1 MAMQVETQTQSQ
13 IQGSTGADN
22 AGLEALVSGYRPL
35 PGVFDEMMDAT
46 GRVRAHWQPFLAKL
60 GALGADEIN
69 RRFAGADRYL
79 RDSGVFYRVY
89 EDAAGIERP
98 WPLSHIPLIIEPGE
112 WRQLVAG
119 LTQRAQL
126 LEAVLADCY
135 GPGTLTRDG
144 RLPAAVIAGNPEFL
158 RPLVGV
164 APPGGA
170 HLRFY
175 AVDVGRG
182 ADGRW
187 WVLNDRT
194 QAPSGA
200 GYAIENRLALSR
212 AIPDIYRTTQVER
225 VAPFFQ
231 ALQAEIFSLNRR
243 DDARACLL
251 TPGPMN
257 ETYFEHAYLARY
269 LGLLL
274 VEGEDLSAEED
285 GVFIRTVS
293 GLRRTEVILR
303 RIDADFADPLEL
315 NAASRLGVP
324 GLLQA
329 VRDGKITIINSLGA
343 GLIEARAMLAFLP
356 ALAPVVLG
364 AELKM
369 PNVATWWLGSAATRE
384 AMLGKLDTM
393 VIAPAFTEHFDDP
406 VLGGETLGAKLDAA
420 KRTALLQSIR
430 DRGIDYVAQEA
441 VTLSSMP
448 VWRDGRL
455 QPHPFTLR
463 LFIAKTGDKPGDG
476 WRVMPG
482 GFVRIA
488 DNVDARAVSLQRGAA
503 TADAWVLS
511 RGPVAQTT
519 LLPTPE
525 AMPVQ
530 RAAGLL
536 PSRAADNLF
545 WVGRYVERAEATL
558 RLTRAIVNR
567 VPDSAAAPVLGRI
580 ASLLVAWSA
589 APSDTF
595 QAPATFTASAV
606 LTRPDLDGSL
616 PHICGAARAAASVI
630 RDRFSPDAWLAIRDL
645 ADMIASP
652 LAAGPIENAIAERV
666 EAALRL
672 ISAFSGLAQENMTQ
686 LAGWRFLELGRRI
699 ERAVLTCR
707 FTRAFAEPDVPDG
720 SLDLLLE
727 LADSQISYRQRYVMI
742 AALRPVIDLVLLDPN
757 NPRSVEFQLQRIESH
772 LNALPKQSAE
782 GRLSPAQQIAAAI
795 TTRLRTINADE
806 VNGNL
811 IIEIENSLMKLA
823 DAISA
828 AFLTSS
834 ARTEVMW
841 EALA

>member
-1 MAMQVETQTQSQ
+1 MAMQFES
-13 IQGSTGADN
+13 SAEPNN
-22 AGLEALVSGYRPL
+22 AGLATVVAGYRPL
-35 PGVFDEMMDAT
+35 PGVFDEMMDAD
-46 GRVRAHWQPFLAKL
+46 GRVRAHWQPFLAML
-60 GALGADEIN
+60 GALGGDEIN
-69 RRFAGADRYL
+69 RRFAAADRYL

-98 WPLSHIPLIIEPGE
+98 WPLSHVPLIIGPGE

-135 GPGTLTRDG
+135 GPGALTRDG
-144 RLPAAVIAGNPEFL
+144 RLPAAVVAGNPEFL

-187 WVLNDRT
+187 WVLGDRT

-225 VAPFFQ
+225 VAAFFQ
-231 ALQAEIFSLNRR
+231 ALQAEIFALNRR

-257 ETYFEHAYLARY
+257 ETYFEHAYMARY

-274 VEGEDLSAEED
+274 VEGEDLSVQDD

-293 GLRRTEVILR
+293 GLRRTEVLLR
-303 RIDADFADPLEL
+303 RIDADFTDPLEL
-315 NAASRLGVP
+315 NASSRLGVP

-329 VRDGKITIINSLGA
+329 VRDGKITIINALGA

-356 ALAPVVLG
+356 ALAPIVLG

-384 AMLGKLDTM
+384 QMLGKLDSM

-406 VLGGETLGAKLDAA
+406 HLGGGILGAKLGAKLD
-420 KRTALLQSIR
+420 TAQRETLMQSIH

-448 VWRDGRL
+448 VWREGRL
-455 QPHPFTLR
+455 QPRPFTLR
-463 LFIAKTGDKPGDG
+463 LYIAKTGDRPGDG

-488 DNVDARAVSLQRGAA
+488 DTIDARAVSLQQGAA
-503 TADAWVLS
+503 TADAWVLA
-511 RGPVAQTT
+511 RGPVAETT
-519 LLPTPE
+519 MLPSAE
-525 AMPVQ
+525 GMPVQ
-530 RAAGLL
+530 RASGLL

-545 WVGRYVERAEATL
+545 WVGRYIERAEATL
-558 RLTRAIVNR
+558 RLVRAIVNR
-567 VPDSAAAPVLGRI
+567 VADSAAAPVIARI
-580 ASLLVAWSA
+580 ASLLVAWNA
-589 APSDTF
+589 APSGAF
-595 QAPATFTASAV
+595 QSPAIFTAGAV
-606 LTRPDLDGSL
+606 LTRGDLDGSL
-616 PHICGAARAAASVI
+616 PRLCAAARSAASVI
-630 RDRFSPDAWLAIRDL
+630 RDRFSPDAWRAIRDL
-645 ADMIASP
+645 ADMISSP
-652 LAAGPIENAIAERV
+652 LAAGPAESAIAERA
-666 EAALRL
+666 EAALRV

-707 FTRAFAEPDVPDG
+707 LTRCFAEPGAPDG

-742 AALRPVIDLVLLDPN
+742 AALKPVIDLVMLDPN
-757 NPRSVEFQLQRIESH
+757 NPRSVEFQLERIETH

-782 GRLSPAQQIAAAI
+782 GRLSPAQQIAAGI
-795 TTRLRTINADE
+795 TTRLRTINADK
-806 VNGNL
+806 VDANVT
-811 IIEIENSLMKLA
+811 IDIENSLMKLS

-828 AFLTSS
+828 AFLTNNERS
-834 ARTEVMW
+834 ELMW

>member
-1 MAMQVETQTQSQ
+1 MANQANMQVDTATEPK
-13 IQGSTGADN
+13 N
-22 AGLEALVSGYRPL
+22 AGLEPLVSGYRPL
-35 PGVFDEMMDAT
+35 PGVLDEMMDAD
-46 GRVRAHWQPFLAKL
+46 GRIRAHWEPFLAML
-60 GALGADEIN
+60 AALGGDEIN
-69 RRFAGADRYL
+69 RRFAAADRYL

-89 EDAAGIERP
+89 EDPAGIEPP
-98 WPLSHIPLIIEPGE
+98 WPLSHVPLIIEPGE

-119 LTQRAQL
+119 LVQRAQL
-126 LEAVLADCY
+126 LEAVLADSY

-144 RLPAAVIAGNPEFL
+144 RLPAALIAGNPEFL
-158 RPLVGV
+158 RPLVGI

-182 ADGRW
+182 VDGRW
-187 WVLNDRT
+187 WVLSDRA

-212 AIPDIYRTTQVER
+212 AIPDIYRTTRVER

-231 ALQAEIFSLNRR
+231 ALQAEIFALNRR
-243 DDARACLL
+243 NDARAGLL

-274 VEGEDLSAEED
+274 VEGEDLSVEDD

-293 GLRRTEVILR
+293 GLRRTEVLLR

-364 AELKM
+364 DELKM
-369 PNVATWWLGSAATRE
+369 PNIATWWLGRADMRE
-384 AMLGKLDTM
+384 EMLGDLDNL
-393 VIAPAFTEHFDDP
+393 VIAAAFTEHLNDP
-406 VLGGETLGAKLDAA
+406 RFGSEILGAKLDAA
-420 KRTALLQSIR
+420 QRGALMQSIR

-455 QPHPFTLR
+455 QPRPFTLR
-463 LFIAKTGDKPGDG
+463 LFIAKVGDG
-476 WRVMPG
+476 WQVMPG

-488 DNVDARAVSLQRGAA
+488 DDVDARAVSLQHGAA
-503 TADAWVLS
+503 TADTWVLS
-511 RGPVAQTT
+511 RGPVAETT
-519 LLPTPE
+519 LLPTAE
-525 AMPVQ
+525 GMPVQ
-530 RAAGLL
+530 RASGML

-558 RLTRAIVNR
+558 RLVRAIVNR
-567 VPDSAAAPVLGRI
+567 VADSAAAPVI
-580 ASLLVAWSA
+580 ASISSLLVAWSA
-589 APSDTF
+589 APNDTF
-595 QAPATFTASAV
+595 ASPPVFTARAV
-606 LTRPDLDGSL
+606 LTRSDLAGSL
-616 PHICGAARAAASVI
+616 PHLCSSARSAASVI
-630 RDRFSPDAWLAIRDL
+630 RDRFSPDAWRAISDL
-645 ADMIASP
+645 VTMIAAP
-652 LAAGPIENAIAERV
+652 LAAGPTESAIAERV
-666 EAALRL
+666 EAALR
-672 ISAFSGLAQENMTQ
+672 IIAAFSGLAQENMTQ

-699 ERAVLTCR
+699 ERALLTCR
-707 FTRAFAEPDVPDG
+707 LTRAFAEPGAPDG
-720 SLDLLLE
+720 GLDLLLE

-742 AALRPVIDLVLLDPN
+742 AALKPVIDLVMLDPN
-757 NPRSVEFQLQRIESH
+757 NPRSVEFQLDRIETH
-772 LNALPKQSAE
+772 LGALPKQNSE
-782 GRLSPAQQIAAAI
+782 GRLSPVQQIVAAI
-795 TTRLRTINADE
+795 ATRLRTVNASAVDT
-806 VNGNL
+806 NL
-811 IIEIENSLMKLA
+811 VIEIENSLMKLS

-828 AFLTSS
+828 SFLTNSD
-834 ARTEVMW
+834 RMELMW